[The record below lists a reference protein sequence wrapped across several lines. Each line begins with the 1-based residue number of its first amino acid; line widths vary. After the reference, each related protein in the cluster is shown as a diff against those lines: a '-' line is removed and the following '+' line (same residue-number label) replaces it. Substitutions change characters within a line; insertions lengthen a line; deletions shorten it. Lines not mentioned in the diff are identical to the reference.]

1 MTRKMTTP
9 DATNRSSEL
18 ALPSDMLKRL
28 KARIVYDILKCQNNE
43 KQQNK
48 ESIK

>member
-28 KARIVYDILKCQNNE
+28 KV
-43 KQQNK
+43 
-48 ESIK
+48 